1 MKKIKYLILILLCCA
16 AIIFV
21 FESYKTY
28 FMKNTNFSA
37 DSIYLKIP
45 TNATKL
51 QLLDSLSNYLTDL
64 ETFEKAAVKKEYI
77 LNIKAGRFEIKKN
90 YNNNEII
97 NSLRSNNLPVKL
109 TFNNIETLN
118 KLAGTISKKIEADS
132 SSIVMAFNDKTFLN
146 DLNLNED
153 SVFGLF
159 IPNTYEFFWNT
170 DAIGFRERIV
180 KEFDNF
186 WNNSRIEKIKKINL
200 NPIEVMVLA
209 SIVQK
214 ETPKV
219 DERPTIAGVY
229 LNRLKKN
236 MKLQADP
243 TVVYT
248 IKQKQ
253 GFDKVIRRVLYKDL
267 RIKSKYNT
275 YYYRGLPPGPIVT
288 PDISS
293 IESVINYSNN
303 SFLFFVA
310 DVSNPGYHLFSRT
323 LSEHNKKKR
332 QYTKWLRERNIRR

>member
-1 MKKIKYLILILLCCA
+1 MKKVIYI
-16 AIIFV
+16 IIFSLISIGGV
-21 FESYKTY
+21 GGIYFYKIFYES
-28 FMKNTNFSA
+28 NTLFNDEYIF
-37 DSIYLKIP
+37 IKIP
-45 TNATKL
+45 TNSTEN
-51 QLLDSLSNYLTDL
+51 QLLDSIGKHVKDLSK
-64 ETFEKAAVKKEYI
+64 FSKAANYKDYL
-77 LNIKAGRFEIKKN
+77 LNIKPGRYKLENGF
-90 YNNNEII
+90 NNNQII
-97 NSLRSNNLPVKL
+97 NSLRSNNVPIKI
-109 TFNNIETLN
+109 TYNNIETFDQLI
-118 KLAGTISKKIEADS
+118 KRISERIEADS
-132 SSIVMAFNDKTFLN
+132 LSLSNVFYEEKFLN
-146 DLNLNED
+146 DLGLDSE
-153 SVFGLF
+153 SVFSLF

-170 DAIGFRERIV
+170 SAIQFRERIL
-180 KEFDNF
+180 KEFDRF
-186 WNNSRIEKIKKINL
+186 WNDSRIEKSKKVNL
-200 NPIEVMVLA
+200 NPIEVMTLA

-229 LNRLKKN
+229 LNRLRKN

-243 TVVYT
+243 TVVYS

-275 YYYRGLPPGPIVT
+275 YYVRGLPPGPIVT

-293 IESVINYSNN
+293 IESVINYSSN

>member
-1 MKKIKYLILILLCCA
+1 MKKIKYLIFILLCCA

-21 FESYKTY
+21 FESYKTF

-332 QYTKWLRERNIRR
+332 QYTKWLRERNIKR